1 MDTNKKLPLE
11 YIIREPQIKIK
22 RSPVIFMLHGYGSN
36 EEDLFSFANALPPEY
51 TIISFRAPYH
61 LASFGYAWYM
71 INFDADQ
78 NNWSDTKQAI
88 ESRDLIMQAIE
99 EACRVYDLDT
109 RNVTL
114 LGFSQGSILSMA
126 VALSYPKKIRNV
138 IALSG
143 YLNKDI
149 IKEGYEREHH
159 SMTHFYIS
167 HGSSDQVIPVE
178 WARQTPAILDSIGVK
193 YRYEEFP
200 VGHGVSPQN
209 FYSFREWLTQ
219 Q

>member
-71 INFDADQ
+71 INFDADK

-143 YLNKDI
+143 YLNK
-149 IKEGYEREHH
+149 EHH

-178 WARQTPAILDSIGVK
+178 WARQTPVILDSIGVK